1 MTHTERPE
9 LRLRYAARSDVGL
22 VRSGNEDS
30 GYAGAHM
37 LVVADGMGGHAAGEL
52 ASSAAVATFAELDL
66 EPPGNEA
73 LNSMANAMD
82 QTHEELDHLMKENPG
97 FKGMGTTVTAISW
110 EDDRVAIAH
119 IGDSRAY
126 LLRDGE
132 LVQLT
137 KDHTYVQALVD
148 AGEITS
154 DEAIIH
160 PKRNLLLKA
169 LDGIHAID
177 PDLSIRKV
185 KAGDRFLLC
194 SDGLSGVVSDNE
206 IATILSS
213 GDPTGAVMAL
223 VEKAIEGGAPD
234 NVTCVV
240 ADLVDE
246 EPEATIPAPI
256 ETEPEEDL
264 NNTLAIPV
272 QGNGTVPV
280 VVGAAGELRNRH
292 RLPGIAFPEDSEPDP
307 EHPRD
312 ETEVTR
318 HSNRGSQPDTV
329 AADTHKRRRFNRLVP
344 ILGTLAAVAVALFGF
359 GMYVNNQYYVNE
371 FEDRVAIYQGIPEG
385 FGAATFS
392 SVIQT
397 SETRVDQLPIYSQQR
412 VRDNIHSDDGLEGA
426 RRILDSLEN
435 QAKVCEERPK
445 TRGCPNAPTSNN
457 ESSNNNQT
465 TPSPTQR
472 QNGEG

>member
-1 MTHTERPE
+1 MTQAERPE

-52 ASSAAVATFAELDL
+52 ASSTAIATFAELDL

-82 QTHEELDHLMKENPG
+82 QTHEELENLMKENPG
-97 FKGMGTTVTAISW
+97 FQGMGTTVTAISW

-119 IGDSRAY
+119 VGDSRAY
-126 LLRDGE
+126 LLRDDQ

-154 DEAIIH
+154 DEAEVH

-169 LDGIHAID
+169 LDGIHAVD

-194 SDGLSGVVSDNE
+194 SDGLSGVVRDPE
-206 IATILSS
+206 IAEILRS

-256 ETEPEEDL
+256 ETEPEDL

-272 QGNGTVPV
+272 QRSGAVPV

-292 RLPGIAFPEDSEPDP
+292 RLPGISFPEDSEPDP

-312 ETEVTR
+312 ETGENSNSNQDTPTDVTA
-318 HSNRGSQPDTV
+318 SQAP
-329 AADTHKRRRFNRLVP
+329 KRRRLSRLVP
-344 ILGTLAAVAVALFGF
+344 ILGTLAVVAVALFGF
-359 GMYVNNQYYVNE
+359 GLYVNSQYYVSE

-385 FGAATFS
+385 FGAGTFS

-397 SETRVDQLPIYSQQR
+397 SETQVGQLPTYSQQR

-426 RRILDSLEN
+426 RRIVNSLEN
-435 QAKVCEERPK
+435 QAKVCEDRPS
-445 TRGCPNAPTSNN
+445 TRGCPNAPTS
-457 ESSNNNQT
+457 SNNGQST
-465 TPSPTQR
+465 SSPSPR
-472 QNGEG
+472 QSGEN

>member
-1 MTHTERPE
+1 MTQTEQPN

-22 VRSGNEDS
+22 VRSDNEDS

-52 ASSAAVATFAELDL
+52 ASSTAIATFAELDL

-73 LNSMANAMD
+73 LNSMANTMD
-82 QTHEELDHLMKENPG
+82 NTHEELAHLMKENPG
-97 FKGMGTTVTAISW
+97 FQGMGTTVTAISW
-110 EDDRVAIAH
+110 EEDRVAIAH

-154 DEAIIH
+154 EEADVH

-169 LDGIHAID
+169 LDGIHSVD

-194 SDGLSGVVSDNE
+194 SDGLSGVVSNYA
-206 IATILSS
+206 IAEVLRH

-223 VEKAIEGGAPD
+223 VDKAIEGGAPD

-256 ETEPEEDL
+256 ETQPEEDL

-272 QGNGTVPV
+272 QHLGTVPV

-292 RLPGIAFPEDSEPDP
+292 RLPGIDFPEDSEPDP
-307 EHPRD
+307 ENPRD
-312 ETEVTR
+312 SADEK
-318 HSNRGSQPDTV
+318 SGASQTAATDIAAATV
-329 AADTHKRRRFNRLVP
+329 PKRRRLSRLVP
-344 ILGTLAAVAVALFGF
+344 ILGTLAVVAFALFGF
-359 GMYVNNQYYVNE
+359 GLYVNSQYYVSE
-371 FEDRVAIYQGIPEG
+371 FEDRVAIYQGIPAG
-385 FGAATFS
+385 FGSGSFS

-397 SETRVDQLPIYSQQR
+397 SETKVDQLPTYSQNQ
-412 VRDNIHSDDGLEGA
+412 VRENIHSNDGLDGA
-426 RRILDSLEN
+426 RRIVDSLEN
-435 QAKVCEERPK
+435 QAELCIEKPA
-445 TRGCPNAPTSNN
+445 TRGCPTTST
-457 ESSNNNQT
+457 SDTGGQS
-465 TPSPTQR
+465 TPSASAQVR
-472 QNGEG
+472 GVS